1 MLMEMAYICMFFD
14 VFGFIK
20 RRFGYNYDI
29 FLIINNVI
37 DRLFF
42 LQGENK
48 MDNKRIA
55 RELIKMAKSLDDD
68 DFGIKNDGWDTDDLE
83 DVIEILD
90 RCAKVAYELEN
101 GRRNSYAKFGDT
113 VDELAE
119 ELKNL
124 SRDFKRVSMELR

>member
-1 MLMEMAYICMFFD
+1 
-14 VFGFIK
+14 
-20 RRFGYNYDI
+20 
-29 FLIINNVI
+29 
-37 DRLFF
+37 
-42 LQGENK
+42 